1 MLKMDLRLESL
12 HQEPQ
17 FIAITQQIESD
28 LEKARS
34 EVESFA
40 IALR

>member
-1 MLKMDLRLESL
+1 L

-28 LEKARS
+28 LEQARS
-34 EVESFA
+34 EVESFTVA
-40 IALR
+40 VL